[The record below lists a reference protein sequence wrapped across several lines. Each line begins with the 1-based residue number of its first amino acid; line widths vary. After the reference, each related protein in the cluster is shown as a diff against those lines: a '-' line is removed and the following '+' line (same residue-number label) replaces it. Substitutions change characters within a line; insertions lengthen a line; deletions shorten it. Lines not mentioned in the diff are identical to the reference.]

1 MADNFWQMGDTGPC
15 GPCNEIYHYNGDNVD
30 LARFG
35 EEQTPEGFGSM
46 EISNLVFMQFE
57 RSIIDG
63 NTRLSPL
70 PAPSIDA
77 GAGLE
82 RLSGVVQGK
91 LSNYDIDLLNE
102 LVQSAA
108 RIAGKA
114 YAASMQPDDV
124 SLR

>member
-1 MADNFWQMGDTGPC
+1 MAITSILPDS
-15 GPCNEIYHYNGDNVD
+15 VKK
-30 LARFG
+30 RS
-35 EEQTPEGFGSM
+35 PEGFGSM
-46 EISNLVFMQFE
+46 EIWNLVFMQFE

-70 PAPSIDA
+70 PAPSIDT

-124 SLR
+124 SLRVIADHARTTAFLIAEGLLPDRDG